1 MQYFTFNKIQI
12 PLTCI
17 SGLSYSRN
25 ANIVQNKDL
34 TCKCLGIN
42 PMQVQVQLTLNSST
56 CYAENFADRKTA
68 FLDLA
73 RKLSQIRPSKN
84 DKPSFIQLGND
95 IIIPQMK
102 FMLISTNLTYQSDR
116 LGNLQEMQIS
126 WTLGGTQV
134 VKEENRETELQA
146 NNKKLFPKVILH
158 CKGKSVEC
166 KQDINVADLRI
177 SSFKCLIRLVLADT
191 YTEVSRDAWLAD
203 VNDAED
209 TYFEVEGYGKFYVA
223 ESYIVYDNWV
233 NFELTKF
240 PKKWHQRRTET
251 LISTDRLFTL
261 ADVFKPVIDDVEV
274 KSKAKFEYFR
284 FDDTPIN
291 ILRNLQDSLGYL
303 IGLRNDKIY
312 LYDAPDKISLGQVTY
327 DYVLDNDV
335 MTKPITKVIIRDGY
349 GEYSAGDDTG
359 ETFSVDAICRV
370 TKDASENVLKYAQFN
385 QNMLVLVIP
394 LESRINIGSI
404 VNVNTGDK
412 IIRCVVTE
420 YDIDFIQNSMMLE
433 LHYVER

>member
-25 ANIVQNKDL
+25 ANIVQNKNL

-42 PMQVQVQLTLNSST
+42 PMQVQVQLTLNAST

-73 RKLSQIRPSKN
+73 RELSQIRPSKN

-116 LGNLQEMQIS
+116 LGNLQEVQIS

-223 ESYIVYDNWV
+223 ESYIIYDNWV

-274 KSKAKFEYFR
+274 KSKAKFEYFK

-291 ILRNLQDSLGYL
+291 VLRNLQDSLGYL

-349 GEYSAGDDTG
+349 GEYSAGDDSG

>member
-1 MQYFTFNKIQI
+1 MQYFTFNNIQI

-25 ANIVQNKDL
+25 ANIVPNKDL
-34 TCKCLGIN
+34 TCRCLGIN

-56 CYAENFADRKTA
+56 CYADDFKDRQTA
-68 FLDLA
+68 FLNLA

-134 VKEENRETELQA
+134 VKEENRETELKTNAQ
-146 NNKKLFPKVILH
+146 KLFPKVTLH
-158 CKGKSVEC
+158 CKGESVEC
-166 KQDINVADLRI
+166 SQDISVADLRV
-177 SSFKCLIRLVLADT
+177 SGFKCLIRLLLADT

-203 VNDAED
+203 VNNSED

-223 ESYIVYDNWV
+223 ESYIIYDNWV

-251 LISTDRLFTL
+251 LISTDKVFTL

-284 FDDTPIN
+284 FDDTPAN
-291 ILRNLQDSLGYL
+291 VLRNLQDSLGYL

-312 LYDAPDKISLGQVTY
+312 LYDAPDVIGLGQVTY
-327 DYVLDNDV
+327 DYPLDNDV
-335 MTKPITKVIIRDGY
+335 MTTPITKVIIRDGY
-349 GEYSAGDDTG
+349 SEYTSGDDKG
-359 ETFSVDAICRV
+359 ETFSVNAICRV

-385 QNMLVLVIP
+385 QNMLILVIP

-412 IIRCVVTE
+412 IIHCVVTE
-420 YDIDFIQNSMMLE
+420 FDVDFLQNSMMLE